1 MRHLKILSTSD
12 VHGFLYPTNYSQ
24 RDDQQPYGWLKAA
37 TLIRQI
43 QDQAGPDDIVLTIE
57 NGDWIEGS
65 SFDSYLA
72 TAAPDRA
79 SLLSKLPQDLH
90 YDLGVL
96 GNHEFNYGLD
106 YLRECM
112 ADRNYPLLG
121 ANIDGAHAQGIVD
134 APYQIFKKKGV
145 KIAVLGL
152 TTAYVPVWE
161 PASHLTG
168 LTFQS
173 ALATAQHW
181 VPKLRQRADV
191 VIVAYHGGFEAN
203 LVSGEPTERL
213 TGENEGAQLLT
224 QVPGIDALVTGH
236 QHRLI
241 AGVYHKIPAT
251 QPGDK
256 AVAVGEIDLDLDEE
270 LQITGRRAQLLPT
283 AAVTPDPELTAKLAP
298 IQAQTQDWLDTPVG
312 HIGGASLRV
321 TDHLAA
327 RLHGHPY
334 LNFINQVEADA
345 GQVDIA
351 ATALF
356 NDDVAGLGETVTR
369 RQVLNSY
376 PYPNTLVVERVTGA
390 DLKAALER
398 CASFFTLQNGA
409 ITVSEAFTTPKVELY
424 NYDVYAGIDY
434 TFDLTQPQGTRVTAL
449 SYHGQPVQADQ
460 QLDIV
465 MNQYRGNGG
474 GEYPMFRAS
483 KIIREINTSVADL
496 IQDYLVAHPTVIGQ
510 QPQNLTIKR

>member
-1 MRHLKILSTSD
+1 M
-12 VHGFLYPTNYSQ
+12 
-24 RDDQQPYGWLKAA
+24 
-37 TLIRQI
+37 
-43 QDQAGPDDIVLTIE
+43 
-57 NGDWIEGS
+57 
-65 SFDSYLA
+65 
-72 TAAPDRA
+72 
-79 SLLSKLPQDLH
+79 
-90 YDLGVL
+90 
-96 GNHEFNYGLD
+96 
-106 YLRECM
+106 
-112 ADRNYPLLG
+112 
-121 ANIDGAHAQGIVD
+121 
-134 APYQIFKKKGV
+134 
-145 KIAVLGL
+145 
-152 TTAYVPVWE
+152 
-161 PASHLTG
+161 
-168 LTFQS
+168 
-173 ALATAQHW
+173 
-181 VPKLRQRADV
+181 
-191 VIVAYHGGFEAN
+191 
-203 LVSGEPTERL
+203 
-213 TGENEGAQLLT
+213 T

-398 CASFFTLQNGA
+398 CANFFTLQNGA

>member
-24 RDDQQPYGWLKAA
+24 RDDHRPYGWLRAA

-43 QDQAGPDDIVLTIE
+43 QAQAGPDDIVLTIE

-72 TAAPDRA
+72 TAMPEQAEI
-79 SLLSKLPQDLH
+79 LSKIPQALN

-106 YLRECM
+106 YLRNCLAE
-112 ADRNYPLLG
+112 RNYPVLG
-121 ANIDGAHAQGIVD
+121 ANIDGGHAQGIID

-181 VPKLRQRADV
+181 VPKLKQRADLV
-191 VIVAYHGGFEAN
+191 VVAYHGGFEAD
-203 LVSGEPTERL
+203 LTTGQPTEQI
-213 TGENEGAQLLT
+213 TGENEGYQLLT
-224 QVPGIDALVTGH
+224 QVPGIDALITGH

-241 AGVYHKIPAT
+241 AGVYHEIPVT

-256 AVAVGEIDLDLDEE
+256 AVAVGEIELDLDGDNQVVGHRAT
-270 LQITGRRAQLLPT
+270 LLSTAKVVPDATLSAQLQPLQ
-283 AAVTPDPELTAKLAP
+283 D
-298 IQAQTQDWLDTPVG
+298 QTQDWLDTPVG
-312 HIGGASLRV
+312 HIGGASLQV

-327 RLHGHPY
+327 RLHSHPY
-334 LNFINQVEADA
+334 LNFINQVEAAA

-351 ATALF
+351 ATAHF
-356 NDDVAGLGETVTR
+356 NDDVQGFGTTVTR

-398 CASFFTLQNGA
+398 CASFFTLQDGQ
-409 ITVSEAFTTPKVELY
+409 ITVSDTFTTPKLALY
-424 NYDVYAGIDY
+424 NYDIYAGIDY
-434 TFDLTQPQGTRVTAL
+434 TFDLTQPVGQRLRAL
-449 SYHGQPVQADQ
+449 SYHGQPVADDQ
-460 QLDIV
+460 ELDIV

-483 KIIREINTSVADL
+483 KIIREINVSVAQL
-496 IQDYLVAHPTVIGQ
+496 IQDYLTAHPNVTGE
-510 QPQNLTIKR
+510 QPHNLTILH